1 LDPARPCGILNIA
14 LRRNGRENGLSDTYL
29 GPWKTA
35 GLLFGIFGS
44 LSCVGCARTSASK
57 APPPP
62 LTVQVASVVEKNVP
76 VSSEWVG
83 TLEGYVNAQI
93 QPQVTGYIIRQ
104 DYREGSYVHQDQV
117 LFEIDPRPF
126 QATLDQAKA
135 QLAEAQAAVG
145 EATLNVNRDIP
156 EAEAHAIPQMQ
167 LETDRQQKLGAEATV
182 KAAEAAVEQAQLNL
196 GYTRVRSLIGG
207 IAGIAQVQVG
217 NLVSPTTVLTGVSQV
232 NPIKAYFEINEDDWL
247 RMAGRIGSG
256 DLNSSRAQ
264 SIPLTLILPNGQ
276 TYRYPGRIL
285 FADRA
290 MNLQTGTLEIVGA
303 FPNPQ
308 RILRPQEPATLRAI
322 TEVEQHALLVPQP
335 AVMQLQ
341 GSYLV
346 AVVGPDNRIGIRSV
360 QVGPQVGTLWVITHG
375 LEGGDR
381 VVAVG
386 AEKVKAGMV
395 VKPVPYRAAAGEN

>member
-1 LDPARPCGILNIA
+1 MH
-14 LRRNGRENGLSDTYL
+14 L

-44 LSCVGCARTSASK
+44 LSCVGCAKTSASRT
-57 APPPP
+57 PPQP

-93 QPQVTGYIIRQ
+93 QPQVTGYVIRQ
-104 DYREGSYVHQDQV
+104 DYREGSYVHKDQV

-167 LETDRQQKLGAEATV
+167 LETDRQQMLGAEATV

-264 SIPLTLILPNGQ
+264 SISLTLILPDGQ
-276 TYRYPGRIL
+276 TYGFPGRIL

-360 QVGPQVGTLWVITHG
+360 QAGPQVGTLWVITHG
-375 LEGGDR
+375 LEASDR

-395 VKPVPYRAAAGEN
+395 VKPVPYSPAAGKN